1 MEFHNPCLPSGTY
14 TNYVPVQEAELFEA
28 DSFIYRF
35 KDACEQ
41 LDHIVEGTKCRLP
54 ELPLVAERRD
64 EAAACYQ
71 QLSTLIAYEKDEGEI
86 S

>member
-1 MEFHNPCLPSGTY
+1 MEFHNPSLPSGTY

-41 LDHIVEGTKCRLP
+41 LDHIVEGLNVDYPNYPWLP
-54 ELPLVAERRD
+54 NEVMKRQYAINS
-64 EAAACYQ
+64 YQ
-71 QLSTLIAYEKDEGEI
+71 H
-86 S
+86 